1 MAFKNARSGTHGCL
15 PTLRSKN
22 DLPTHLPAPSPPTL
36 SVATAPPTR
45 MREYQSSVY
54 AWGSTADD
62 ALGCCTPDRR
72 HRVGGAAVLRVQHV
86 PGRLAGCCSAILAG
100 GGGGDGNGD
109 DGDDGRSPPS
119 SAMIIRVVAS
129 GGGVGTTAITDKFE
143 AYSWGGGMGRG
154 GAMATTAAGGGG
166 GVRGK
171 KSGSSSCTM
180 ERIPAQDVTIVS
192 HGTGHSCAV
201 TSRGEIYGW
210 GSNVHG
216 TLGVDPDGKPSV
228 ADHGSRSRPQNTVGG
243 RNGAS
248 RRGIAIP
255 NPRKLDLGDLV
266 TAVCGEK
273 HTCIL
278 RRDGTILTAGA
289 NDAGQLG
296 IGSAGHEDGPGEKGN
311 NGFRIIRSS
320 VRRGIKT
327 LVAFREL
334 TCGNNHCAA
343 ISSCDASLYTWG
355 WGQFGRLGT
364 GDERGRDRPTHVEAL
379 SDLAPLATVSC
390 GSAHTLV
397 STVDGDV
404 YGFGWNA
411 HGQVVSGRAVAKDD
425 DEDDVA
431 SSSDVCLLPVPCLW
445 QKGVVALSCG
455 GFHTA
460 AITQNGNLYLWG
472 KSHRDGGSPSS
483 MITTY
488 GQSDRIMLKYL

>member
-1 MAFKNARSGTHGCL
+1 
-15 PTLRSKN
+15 
-22 DLPTHLPAPSPPTL
+22 
-36 SVATAPPTR
+36 

-62 ALGCCTPDRR
+62 ALGCCPPDRR
-72 HRVGGAAVLRVQHV
+72 HRVGAAVLRVQHV

-100 GGGGDGNGD
+100 GGDGNGD
-109 DGDDGRSPPS
+109 DGDDGRSPSS

-154 GAMATTAAGGGG
+154 GGAMATAAKRGGS
-166 GVRGK
+166 VRGK
-171 KSGSSSCTM
+171 KSEFSSSSCTM
-180 ERIPAQDVTIVS
+180 ERIRAPQDVTIVS

-216 TLGVDPDGKPSV
+216 TLGVNPDGKPSV
-228 ADHGSRSRPQNTVGG
+228 ADHGSRSRTQQNIAGV
-243 RNGAS
+243 RNGGAS

-255 NPRKLDLGDLV
+255 NPRKLDLGDLVGDDSSNVV

-320 VRRGIKT
+320 VRGGIKT

-355 WGQFGRLGT
+355 WGQSGRLGT

-379 SDLAPLATVSC
+379 TALAPLATVSC

-411 HGQVVSGRAVAKDD
+411 HGQVVSGRAAAKDD
-425 DEDDVA
+425 DEKDGA
-431 SSSDVCLLPVPCLW
+431 SSSDVCLLPVPCLM

-460 AITQNGNLYLWG
+460 AITQNGSLYLWG
-472 KSHRDGGSPSS
+472 ESHIDGGVHV
-483 MITTY
+483 
-488 GQSDRIMLKYL
+488 RAN

>member
-1 MAFKNARSGTHGCL
+1 
-15 PTLRSKN
+15 
-22 DLPTHLPAPSPPTL
+22 
-36 SVATAPPTR
+36 
-45 MREYQSSVY
+45 
-54 AWGSTADD
+54 
-62 ALGCCTPDRR
+62 
-72 HRVGGAAVLRVQHV
+72 
-86 PGRLAGCCSAILAG
+86 
-100 GGGGDGNGD
+100 
-109 DGDDGRSPPS
+109 
-119 SAMIIRVVAS
+119 
-129 GGGVGTTAITDKFE
+129 
-143 AYSWGGGMGRG
+143 
-154 GAMATTAAGGGG
+154 
-166 GVRGK
+166 
-171 KSGSSSCTM
+171 
-180 ERIPAQDVTIVS
+180 
-192 HGTGHSCAV
+192 
-201 TSRGEIYGW
+201 
-210 GSNVHG
+210 
-216 TLGVDPDGKPSV
+216 
-228 ADHGSRSRPQNTVGG
+228 
-243 RNGAS
+243 
-248 RRGIAIP
+248 
-255 NPRKLDLGDLV
+255 
-266 TAVCGEK
+266 
-273 HTCIL
+273 
-278 RRDGTILTAGA
+278 
-289 NDAGQLG
+289 
-296 IGSAGHEDGPGEKGN
+296 
-311 NGFRIIRSS
+311 

-425 DEDDVA
+425 DEGDVA
-431 SSSDVCLLPVPCLW
+431 SSSDVCLLPVPCLR